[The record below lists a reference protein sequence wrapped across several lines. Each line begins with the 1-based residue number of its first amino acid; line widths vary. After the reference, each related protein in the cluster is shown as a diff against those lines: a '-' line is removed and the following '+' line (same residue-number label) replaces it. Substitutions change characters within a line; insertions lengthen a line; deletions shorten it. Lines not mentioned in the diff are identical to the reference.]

1 MATLIWI
8 GSFNPALAP
17 AADIRYDGGTRR
29 DPFIPLLGP
38 GAPVKADLKAPEPGK
53 DLKIEG
59 IVFDPGGTGSL
70 ALINGEF
77 YKEGDQ
83 VDHANIISIFPDR
96 VILQE
101 SDQQKSL
108 WIREEIVTKPA
119 PAETGESRHD

>member
-1 MATLIWI
+1 MTTLLWI
-8 GSFNPALAP
+8 GSFNPAM
-17 AADIRYDGGTRR
+17 ADSSEIRYDGGARR
-29 DPFIPLLGP
+29 DPLLPLLGP
-38 GAPVKADLKAPEPGK
+38 GAPVTTPVEAPAVAE

-70 ALINGEF
+70 VLINGDF
-77 YKEGDQ
+77 YKEGDR
-83 VDHANIISIFPDR
+83 VENSNIISIFPDR

-119 PAETGESRHD
+119 SAGTGESGHD